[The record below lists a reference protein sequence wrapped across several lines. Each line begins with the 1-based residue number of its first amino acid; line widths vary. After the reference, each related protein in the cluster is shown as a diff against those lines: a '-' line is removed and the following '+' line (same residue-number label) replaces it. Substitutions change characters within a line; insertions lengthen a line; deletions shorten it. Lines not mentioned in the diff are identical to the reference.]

1 MKIKTTQI
9 IKKLQPNAADF
20 LVRVKNQQKLFN
32 ELVRRLEWKL
42 VVLDHCDNYD
52 DFSRATRFDDVYFDW
67 RKNKYVIFP
76 SKRCVSY
83 KELSL
88 LDKSKHLFHIIKIKK
103 NRYKIV
109 RIKRK
114 FYENTISKEDNEPA
128 TARLRRF

>member
-9 IKKLQPNAADF
+9 LKKLQPNM
-20 LVRVKNQQKLFN
+20 LNYMIRVKNQQKLHN

-42 VVLDHCDNYD
+42 VVFDHCDNYNE
-52 DFSRATRFDDVYFDW
+52 FSRATRFDDVYFDW
-67 RKNKYVIFP
+67 RKTKYVVFP
-76 SKRCVSY
+76 SKRCISY

-88 LDKSKHLFHIIKIKK
+88 LDKSKLLFHIIKIKK

-114 FYENTISKEDNEPA
+114 FYENSISKEDNEPA
-128 TARLRRF
+128 TARLRWF